1 MKTLL
6 LLSTFALGS
15 LGFAFP
21 GDETSKSSCSASVAT
36 TEGKTIIDT
45 AVAAG
50 NFGTLAA
57 ALDAADLIETLQGK
71 GPFTVFAP
79 TDDAFAQL
87 PEGTVQTLLKPENKS
102 LLTSILTFHVVSGNV
117 SAADVIKLDNAITV
131 NGQRVDI
138 EFDKQTK
145 AVHINGAKVVTAD
158 IKCSNGTIHV
168 LDKVILPSSKNL
180 VETAIDAGSFDTLA
194 TAVRAAGLAEVLT
207 ADAPLTVFAPT
218 DEAFAQLP
226 EGTVEML
233 LEPENKAKLQAV
245 LKYHVVAGRVFS
257 DQALKAGAA
266 TTLQGGT
273 LKIEVKDEVAY
284 VNGAKLVATDV
295 QASNGV
301 IHVIDRVLLPSE

>member
-15 LGFAFP
+15 LGFALP
-21 GDETSKSSCSASVAT
+21 GDEGSKSSCSSSVAAS
-36 TEGKTIIDT
+36 EGKTIIDT

-57 ALDAADLIETLQGK
+57 ALDAAGLIETLQGK

-87 PEGTVQTLLKPENKS
+87 PEGTVQTLLKPENKA
-102 LLTSILTFHVVSGNV
+102 LLTSILTFHVVSG
-117 SAADVIKLDNAITV
+117 SISSSEVIKLDNAITV

-138 EFDKQTK
+138 KFDKQTK
-145 AVHINGAKVVTAD
+145 AVHINGAKVIMAD
-158 IKCSNGTIHV
+158 IQCSNGTIHV
-168 LDKVILPSSKNL
+168 LDKVIMPSSKNL
-180 VETAIDAGSFDTLA
+180 VETAIDAGSFNTLA
-194 TAVRAAGLAEVLT
+194 TAVRAAGLAEALT

-218 DEAFAQLP
+218 DEAFAKLP

-233 LEPENKAKLQAV
+233 LKPENKAKLQAV

-257 DQALKAGAA
+257 DQALKAGEA
-266 TTLQGGT
+266 TTLQGGM
-273 LKIEVKDEVAY
+273 LKIELDGETAR
-284 VNGAKLVATDV
+284 VNGAQLVATDV

>member
-6 LLSTFALGS
+6 LLSTLALGS
-15 LGFAFP
+15 LSFALP
-21 GDETSKSSCSASVAT
+21 GEGQTKSSCSAST
-36 TEGKTIIDT
+36 TAAEGKTIVET

-57 ALDAADLIETLQGK
+57 ALNAADLIDTLQGK

-79 TDDAFAQL
+79 TDDAFELL
-87 PEGTVQTLLKPENKS
+87 PEGTVQTLLKPENKA

-117 SAADVIKLDNAITV
+117 LSGDVVKLDNAITV

-138 EFDKQTK
+138 RFDEKTK
-145 AVHINGAKVVTAD
+145 EVRINGAKVTTAD

-168 LDKVILPSSKNL
+168 IDKVIMPSTKNL
-180 VETAIDAGSFDTLA
+180 VETAIDAGGFDTLA
-194 TAVRAAGLAEVLT
+194 AAVRAAGLAEVLT
-207 ADAPLTVFAPT
+207 SDKPLTVFAPT

-233 LEPENKAKLQAV
+233 LKPENKAKLQAV
-245 LKYHVVAGRVFS
+245 LKYHVVQGRVFS
-257 DQALKAGAA
+257 DQALKAGEA
-266 TTLQGGT
+266 TTLQGGQ
-273 LKIEVKDEVAY
+273 LHISVKDEVAY
-284 VNGAKLVATDV
+284 VNDAKLVATDV

-301 IHVIDRVLLPSE
+301 IHVIDRVLLPKE